1 VASVGLTEQQAIDGG
16 RTVRTGRAHLRANG
30 KALILG
36 EPEGMVKVVA
46 DAESDD
52 LLGLHLIGAGVT
64 EMVAEGALA
73 AFLDASLWEL
83 ARTVHPHPTLSEAIG
98 EAAQAATRP
107 PRRL

>member
-1 VASVGLTEQQAIDGG
+1 
-16 RTVRTGRAHLRANG
+16 
-30 KALILG
+30 
-36 EPEGMVKVVA
+36 
-46 DAESDD
+46 
-52 LLGLHLIGAGVT
+52 VT

-73 AFLDASLWEL
+73 TFLDASLWEL